1 MPTHAPLFGSI
12 EPPQVSDDKPRELL
26 ASSTR
31 QMEVLR
37 HGLKPGLQFFVSNH
51 VDPSQYL

>member
-1 MPTHAPLFGSI
+1 LPTHAPLFGSI